1 MTELEELER
10 MHHEIEAVFYH
21 ALDHM
26 HADMLHEYI
35 DRQQIKIDKL
45 RAENDHLKS
54 KVGRLEREN
63 SDMSWTLN
71 PDGMG
76 R

>member
-21 ALDHM
+21 ALDHI

-45 RAENDHLKS
+45 RAANEVLRKELDAVTGN
-54 KVGRLEREN
+54 GWGE
-63 SDMSWTLN
+63 
-71 PDGMG
+71 
-76 R
+76 